1 MTQESLLSD
10 TVSIFHPITHVE
22 YFYRLQEIESH
33 LWDQSFSQTS
43 LEKTKMEN
51 YITVQRHCNYYEQI
65 RQIPSTLRSAHAT
78 CFCA

>member
-22 YFYRLQEIESH
+22 YFYRLQAIESH
-33 LWDQSFSQTS
+33 LWDQYFSQTS
-43 LEKTKMEN
+43 LDKTKMEN
-51 YITVQRHCNYYEQI
+51 YRTVQRHTEI
-65 RQIPSTLRSAHAT
+65 RQIPSTLRSARAA